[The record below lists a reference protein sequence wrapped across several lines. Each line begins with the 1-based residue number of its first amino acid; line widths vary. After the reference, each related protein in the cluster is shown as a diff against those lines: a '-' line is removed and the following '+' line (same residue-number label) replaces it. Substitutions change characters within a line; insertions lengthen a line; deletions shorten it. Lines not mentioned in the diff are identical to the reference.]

1 MEKTNKEI
9 ITEIIED
16 LENTV
21 GLNWLNKNAKVTREK
36 LIECWS
42 EYRLGSDYSFYDY
55 KVQSSLSRAQL
66 NIFKN
71 INKSK
76 TTEQLKNYILRMY
89 NYKYCPQCKV
99 LQKLSNFHVDNE
111 EASNHKTQCKLCWK
125 TYKEIYRKTDKAKNL
140 DKHSVARRKLAKL
153 QRMPAWANIE
163 KIKEIYI
170 NCPKGYHVDHIIP
183 LRGKLV
189 SGFHIENNLQ
199 YLKAEDNLSKS
210 NKFSLED
217 NLEYLPYFP
226 ANKFEV

>member
-16 LENTV
+16 LEQTE
-21 GLNWLNKNAKVTREK
+21 GLNWPKAHNAKVSREK

-42 EYRLGSDYSFYDY
+42 EYREGSDYKYFNYYGKGGLCKVY
-55 KVQSSLSRAQL
+55 K
-66 NIFKN
+66 NIFSN
-71 INKSK
+71 INKESRSELWK
-76 TTEQLKNYILRMY
+76 TYILRLY
-89 NYKYCPQCKV
+89 NYKYCNICGELKKLDEFYLDAAKISKKRCQCKDCM
-99 LQKLSNFHVDNE
+99 K
-111 EASNHKTQCKLCWK
+111 K
-125 TYKEIYRKTDKAKNL
+125 YRENNRDKSATATAKYR
-140 DKHSVARRKLAKL
+140 AAKL
-153 QRMPAWANIE
+153 QRMPAWANLE
-163 KIKEIYI
+163 AIKEIYI
-170 NCPKGYHVDHIIP
+170 NCPEGYHVDHIVP
-183 LRGKLV
+183 LQGNLV